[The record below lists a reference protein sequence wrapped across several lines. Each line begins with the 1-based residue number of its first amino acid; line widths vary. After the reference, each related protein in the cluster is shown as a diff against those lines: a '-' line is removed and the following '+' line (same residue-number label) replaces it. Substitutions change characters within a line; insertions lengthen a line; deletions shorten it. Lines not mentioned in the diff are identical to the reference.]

1 MSRCDL
7 YMKKVFMCFS
17 VFNVMC
23 MVSMSWVIFIILVD
37 DIEYE

>member
-7 YMKKVFMCFS
+7 YMKNVVMCCR
-17 VFNVMC
+17 VVNIMC

>member
-7 YMKKVFMCFS
+7 YMKKVFMCCR

-23 MVSMSWVIFIILVD
+23 IVSMSWVIFIILVD